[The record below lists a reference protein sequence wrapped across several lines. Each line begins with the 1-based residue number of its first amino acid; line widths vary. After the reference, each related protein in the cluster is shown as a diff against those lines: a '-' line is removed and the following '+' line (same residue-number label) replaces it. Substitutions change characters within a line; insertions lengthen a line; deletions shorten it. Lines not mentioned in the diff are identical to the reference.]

1 MKSSVIVATYNRPRH
16 LRLCLMSLADSTVLP
31 SEVLI
36 ADDGSTQETRDT
48 VLEMRQALRKHFPIE
63 HVWQEHDGCR
73 KQKIVNEAVRRST
86 GDYLIFTDGDCMVH
100 RHFLQA
106 HIERSDPDA
115 VLAGQR
121 VQLGEGLSE
130 ELLENQ
136 NVLNTFGFRLLGDFL
151 LRRSHHSKES
161 ILIHNGFLRR
171 ILEKDKVKFATAVI
185 GCNFSLCKK
194 LFLDINGYD
203 EDFSGF
209 GDEDADVG
217 VRVINLGKRI
227 KSVRNLAIVFHI
239 YHPGTWDMSTEQF
252 RHNAMIKKRRI
263 ENKEPYCRNGIVK
276 LHGTQMSP

>member
-16 LRLCLMSLADSTVLP
+16 LRLCLMSLADSAVLP
-31 SEVLI
+31 SEVLV

-48 VLEMRQALRKHFPIE
+48 VLEMQSTLERFFPIE
-63 HVWQEHDGCR
+63 HVWQERDGCR

-86 GDYLIFTDGDCMVH
+86 GDYLVFTDGDCMAH
-100 RHFLQA
+100 RNFLQA
-106 HIERSDPDA
+106 HIEGSDPNA

-121 VQLGEGLSE
+121 VQIGKELSE

-136 NVLNTFGFRLLGDFL
+136 KVLNTFNFRLMVDFL
-151 LRRSHHSKES
+151 RRRSHHSKES
-161 ILIHNGFLRR
+161 VLIRNGFLRK

-185 GCNFSLCKK
+185 GCNFSLYKK

-209 GDEDADVG
+209 GDEDADIG
-217 VRVINLGKRI
+217 VRVINQGKQI
-227 KSVRNLAIVFHI
+227 KSVRNLAIVFHV
-239 YHPGTWDMSTEQF
+239 YHPGTWDMSTEGF

-263 ENKEPYCRNGIVK
+263 ENREPCCRNGIVR
-276 LHGTQMSP
+276 LP